1 MTRGMRFR
9 ASNEDPRAGGRG
21 PRADAA
27 LDSLTERVNRALA
40 KMVYN
45 DLKERIARAR
55 AELNSIFDETK
66 SYFNEAIDGVIREFK
81 LTEEEVNELNRFKE
95 TLLTLLDRAHEQART
110 RLEELDTAHVEKE
123 EKTLKVATGN
133 AVALLVTERGSARLP
148 LYGISAT
155 AYFPPLFQRDVLEAL
170 QLGWAASDE
179 GQNGRKG
186 RRPLMGTSHPWQIM
200 AWAATR
206 PGRLRISVYG
216 IFLRRKGKPSIA
228 WRIVAQ
234 DWHYVSK
241 REAWRRLRA
250 KCDPLSLLTLYLGD
264 GKMSWRGRTMLRI
277 SVGNTDATLPK
288 SIARMIVKEAYA
300 TKYGDL
306 LDMLKCE
313 KWEALKMKAYS
324 PRAARLDPDF
334 ALRRLFE
341 LAESP
346 PLPQQNL

>member
-1 MTRGMRFR
+1 MTRGMRSR
-9 ASNEDPRAGGRG
+9 ASGSGPRAKGRG
-21 PRADAA
+21 PRA
-27 LDSLTERVNRALA
+27 EV
-40 KMVYN
+40 VYN

-66 SYFNEAIDGVIREFK
+66 SYFNEAIDGIIREFK

-110 RLEELDTAHVEKE
+110 RLEELDAAYVEKE
-123 EKTLKVATGN
+123 GKTFKVAVATGN
-133 AVALLVTERGSARLP
+133 AVALLATEKGSVRLV
-148 LYGISAT
+148 LHNISGT
-155 AYFPPLFQRDVLEAL
+155 AYFPPLFQRNVLEAL

-186 RRPLMGTSHPWQIM
+186 RRPLMGTTHPWQIM

-216 IFLRRKGKPSIA
+216 IYLRRKGKPSIA

-264 GKMSWRGRTMLRI
+264 GKMCRGHTMLRI

-288 SIARMIVKEAYA
+288 SIVRMIVKEAYA

-306 LDMLKCE
+306 LDALKCE
-313 KWEALKMKAYS
+313 KWEALKMKAHS

>member
-1 MTRGMRFR
+1 MARGMRSR
-9 ASNEDPRAGGRG
+9 AGSSGLRAGGRG
-21 PRADAA
+21 PRADAV
-27 LDSLTERVNRALA
+27 LDDLTEDLTERVNRALA
-40 KMVYN
+40 
-45 DLKERIARAR
+45 
-55 AELNSIFDETK
+55 ELDEIFDETR
-66 SYFNEAIDGVIREFK
+66 SYFSETIDNIIKKFK

-95 TLLTLLDRAHEQART
+95 TLLTLLNRAYEQACA
-110 RLEELDTAHVEKE
+110 RLTELDAALRARYVERE
-123 EKTLKVATGN
+123 GKTFKVKTTGTN
-133 AVALLVTERGSARLP
+133 AVALLATEKGSVRLP

-186 RRPLMGTSHPWQIM
+186 RRPLMGTSHPWQII

-264 GKMSWRGRTMLRI
+264 GKMYRRGRTSVLRI

-288 SIARMIVKEAYA
+288 SIARMIVKEAYI

-313 KWEALKMKAYS
+313 KWEALKMKTYS
-324 PRAARLDPDF
+324 KRAARLDPDF